1 MPLPLRNPYPQ
12 RVPVSAV
19 FAGSK
24 HINYKPQA
32 LEEDFDQMFDGQS
45 FTLDEGQDLMLA
57 CCDCGSTHY
66 IKIKIL
72 GNVKEKRKIKFI
84 MTKDEVET
92 VNQRKNIEIK
102 Y

>member
-1 MPLPLRNPYPQ
+1 MNTKK
-12 RVPVSAV
+12 V
-19 FAGSK
+19 
-24 HINYKPQA
+24 
-32 LEEDFDQMFDGQS
+32 EEDFDQMFDGQS

-72 GNVKEKRKIKFI
+72 GNVKEKRRIKFI

-92 VNQRKNIEIK
+92 VNQRKNIEEHYENGFK
-102 Y
+102 VKVTKTKKKKVYCRWC